1 MFEVDFRKVRVIDVH
16 FADSLK
22 QFGSVKGK
30 FGLDRGEVTCW
41 AEGTSANSMKNLVT
55 SPL

>member
-1 MFEVDFRKVRVIDVH
+1 VFEVDFRKVRVIDVH

>member
-1 MFEVDFRKVRVIDVH
+1 MFKVHFRKVRVIDVH
-16 FADSLK
+16 FADSLE
-22 QFGSVKGK
+22 QLSSVEVK
-30 FGLDRGEVTCW
+30 FGLNGRKRTCW